1 MKLRRRIRD
10 SKLRLELQQQDL
22 ATAIV
27 EISKLYSEN
36 QLLPRLDLVGGLAT
50 SGLGGNAGNSYDS
63 MVSVDHLRWSAGLML
78 SIPIGNRAARAR
90 DRRAAL
96 QLEQDA
102 VSRFELVRT
111 IEKQVREAVRAV
123 LSTQNLVKATG
134 VTVEFATERLGA
146 EVTAYEEGI
155 TTSHEVLRFEEDLAN
170 ARAAYNQAL
179 IDHRNALVYL
189 RVARGDVLETVGLE
203 IDNPLE
209 AVEAESR

>member
-1 MKLRRRIRD
+1 
-10 SKLRLELQQQDL
+10 
-22 ATAIV
+22 
-27 EISKLYSEN
+27 
-36 QLLPRLDLVGGLAT
+36 
-50 SGLGGNAGNSYDS
+50 
-63 MVSVDHLRWSAGLML
+63 ML